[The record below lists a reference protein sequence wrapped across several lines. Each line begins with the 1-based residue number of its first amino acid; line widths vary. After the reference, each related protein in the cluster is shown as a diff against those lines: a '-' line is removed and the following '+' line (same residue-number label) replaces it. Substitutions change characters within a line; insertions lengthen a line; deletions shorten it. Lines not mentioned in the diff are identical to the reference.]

1 MIMER
6 KHYGAI
12 DGLRMIAAFG
22 IVMMHV
28 RANST
33 NVNAVSGFVYDT
45 MIPSFTNFV
54 FLFMVISAFGMC
66 CGYYEKIL
74 NNTIS
79 MTEFYKKRFLKVLPF
94 FAVLVLLDV
103 VLDHSLASLYEG
115 FADMTLMFGL
125 LPDCGNITV
134 IGVGWFLGLTFV
146 FYLIFPFFC
155 VMIETKRRA
164 WIAFF
169 VSILYNYIGSVYFNI
184 SRTNILYSGCFFI
197 AGGLIYLY
205 REQIAKISVYYM
217 AIVSVAMIVMY
228 YVMDENVYVCMLMS
242 GALLMY
248 ALLRNGGLL
257 DNRITGF
264 FSGISMEIYLS
275 HMVIFRVLEKIG
287 VTAALGNGWL
297 QYIVTVILVL
307 AGASVFAVVMKNI
320 IKCLSNKLITEAK

>member
-1 MIMER
+1 MER

-12 DGLRMIAAFG
+12 DGLRMLAAFG

-33 NVNAVSGFVYDT
+33 NVNAISGFVYDT

-103 VLDHSLASLYEG
+103 VLEHSLASLYEG

-205 REQIAKISVYYM
+205 RERIAKINVYFM
-217 AIVSVAMIVMY
+217 AVVSVAMIVMY

-307 AGASVFAVVMKNI
+307 VGASVFAVVMKNI